1 MDRLDYD
8 ILDCLKE
15 NGREKASMISE
26 KVNLS
31 VSAVTERIRKLEQ
44 QGVIRGYTAL
54 TDKKQLGMGMI
65 AIMEISLE
73 HPKFYDGFTKL
84 VAETEEI
91 ASCYY
96 LTGDFDFVLK
106 IYASDSEHLEGIHR
120 KIKSIKGVGNTR
132 THITLKTVKEER

>member
-1 MDRLDYD
+1 MDQLDYS
-8 ILDCLKE
+8 ILQCLKE
-15 NGREKASMISE
+15 NGREKASAIGEKIS
-26 KVNLS
+26 LS
-31 VSAVTERIRKLEQ
+31 VSAVAERIRKLEQ
-44 QGVIRGYTAL
+44 QGVIRGYTVL
-54 TDKKQLGMGMI
+54 TDKKQLGMGMT

-73 HPKFYDGFTKL
+73 HPKYYDEFTKL
-84 VAETEEI
+84 VEETEEI

-106 IYASDSEHLEGIHR
+106 IYASDSDHLETIHR